1 MEQPRTNPDALTG
14 GAVAA
19 KECVPASREEIM
31 LRAAG
36 VRAGLTRCVLCER
49 MCGADRREGV
59 ARADDAVR
67 APCGLGEATHCF
79 KRHVSFGEEAEL
91 LPSYM
96 VYFAGCNFRCAFC
109 VQAPECFD
117 PGRGPLVD
125 VNELAQACEE
135 AVGHGARTIN
145 LLGGEPSLHL
155 HTILELAAARPSS
168 RDEPLPLV
176 LNSNFYMTPEV
187 IDLLEGVVTLYL
199 ADFKFGEGACAKS
212 IAGVDRYWEV
222 VTRNLLHARDQCER
236 TGARLLVRHL
246 VMPGHVECCTRPVVA
261 WMRERMPEVAF
272 HVMDGYV
279 PAWRAQNH
287 PTLGRLLNAEESTA
301 VAELRVS
308 APRRGTPVAF
318 GGVA

>member
-1 MEQPRTNPDALTG
+1 MEHPRTNLDAHIG
-14 GAVAA
+14 GADAARSFVA
-19 KECVPASREEIM
+19 ASREEI
-31 LRAAG
+31 LRRAAG
-36 VRAGLTRCVLCER
+36 VRDGLSHCVLCER
-49 MCGADRREGV
+49 RCGADRREGV
-59 ARADDAVR
+59 ARRGDAAR

-117 PGRGPLVD
+117 PGCGPRVVAD
-125 VNELAQACEE
+125 ELANECVE
-135 AVGHGARTIN
+135 AVAHGARTVN
-145 LLGGEPSLHL
+145 VLGGEPSLHL
-155 HTILELAAARPSS
+155 HTILELAAAGLSLRG
-168 RDEPLPLV
+168 EPLPLV

-187 IDLLEGVVTLYL
+187 IDQLEGVVTLYL
-199 ADFKFGEGACAKS
+199 ADFKFGQEACAKT

-222 VTRNLLHARDQCER
+222 VTRNLLHARDQCEK

-261 WMRERMPEVAF
+261 WMRERLPEVPF

-287 PTLGRLLNAEESTA
+287 PMLGRFVNANELAA

-308 APRRGTPVAF
+308 APRRGTPVAL

>member
-1 MEQPRTNPDALTG
+1 MEQLRTNPDARTG

-19 KECVPASREEIM
+19 RAFVPASREEIL

-36 VRAGLTRCVLCER
+36 VRAGLSRCVLCER
-49 MCGADRREGV
+49 RCGADRREGISH
-59 ARADDAVR
+59 AGDAVR
-67 APCGLGEATHCF
+67 ARCGLGESTHCF

-117 PGRGPLVD
+117 PGRGPLVET
-125 VNELAQACEE
+125 NELAKECKE

-155 HTILELAAARPSS
+155 HTFLELAAAGLSS

-176 LNSNFYMTPEV
+176 LNSNFYMTAEV

-199 ADFKFGEGACAKS
+199 ADFKFGTEACAKS

-236 TGARLLVRHL
+236 TGARMLVRHL

-261 WMRERMPEVAF
+261 WMRERMPEVRF

-287 PTLGRLLNAEESTA
+287 PMLGRLLNAEESTA

-308 APRRGTPVAF
+308 APRRGTHVAF